1 MEKTYKRFAK
11 KVVELLGGS
20 ENIISVTNCA
30 TRLRFVLKDISKP
43 NTEKIQKQEGVCG
56 VIEKN
61 GQYQVIIGP
70 DVDLVMNEICQI
82 EGIHVE
88 KAGNKIIANKMEMV
102 NLKKKKGLKTVLG
115 DFINMVSSLFIPII
129 PCICGAGMLQAV
141 LIVFKT
147 AGWLSSD
154 NQTYI
159 LLNTLSGS
167 VFYYL
172 PVLLAFSSAKIF
184 GCNGYLASVIAFML
198 LHPTFMGLVD
208 AAEPV
213 RMFGIPVTLVKYSSS
228 VIPIIF
234 ITYFMSIVEKV
245 SKKYIPKT
253 IKFIA
258 VPVVTF
264 LITSVV
270 GLTFLGPIGTW
281 CGEGLVII
289 FNWLDEN
296 LPWVCPVI
304 MGAFSPLIVMTGM
317 HNGLKSITYS
327 QYALRG
333 YATAVGP
340 GSLASNIAQ
349 GAAALVIALRSKK
362 SNKRQMALS
371 ASVSALIGGITEPA
385 LYGLTLKY
393 KSVLWSVMLG
403 GGVSGLW
410 AGITRMRTYSPGA
423 VSILGIPVYIG
434 GEGFQNM
441 YNAVICVVISFIVTM
456 VTMLIF
462 GMRDVWDAEK
472 TEENN
477 NEEELDDVLTI

>member
-340 GSLASNIAQ
+340 GSLA
-349 GAAALVIALRSKK
+349 
-362 SNKRQMALS
+362 
-371 ASVSALIGGITEPA
+371 
-385 LYGLTLKY
+385 
-393 KSVLWSVMLG
+393 
-403 GGVSGLW
+403 
-410 AGITRMRTYSPGA
+410 
-423 VSILGIPVYIG
+423 
-434 GEGFQNM
+434 
-441 YNAVICVVISFIVTM
+441 
-456 VTMLIF
+456 
-462 GMRDVWDAEK
+462 
-472 TEENN
+472 
-477 NEEELDDVLTI
+477 

>member
-1 MEKTYKRFAK
+1 
-11 KVVELLGGS
+11 
-20 ENIISVTNCA
+20 
-30 TRLRFVLKDISKP
+30 
-43 NTEKIQKQEGVCG
+43 
-56 VIEKN
+56 
-61 GQYQVIIGP
+61 
-70 DVDLVMNEICQI
+70 
-82 EGIHVE
+82 
-88 KAGNKIIANKMEMV
+88 
-102 NLKKKKGLKTVLG
+102 
-115 DFINMVSSLFIPII
+115 
-129 PCICGAGMLQAV
+129 
-141 LIVFKT
+141 
-147 AGWLSSD
+147 
-154 NQTYI
+154 
-159 LLNTLSGS
+159 
-167 VFYYL
+167 
-172 PVLLAFSSAKIF
+172 
-184 GCNGYLASVIAFML
+184 
-198 LHPTFMGLVD
+198 MGLVD

-423 VSILGIPVYIG
+423 ASILGIPVYIG